1 MPNEILYVIEILKSF
16 SHKAYVV
23 GGSVRD
29 FYLNK
34 EPYDFDITTSAR
46 PEEIKSIFGSLVLST
61 VGEKFGT
68 IVLRINSYDIE
79 ITTFRIESAYEENRK
94 PKEVIFTNSLKE
106 DLKRRDFTINAM
118 AYNKDEGLIDLFNGK
133 KDIEDKIIRTVGNPK
148 DRINEDALRILRAI
162 RLSGQLDFKIEENL
176 YKEIIENRYL
186 LEKLSKERIKSEL
199 DKVLMSDKPSIA
211 LSVMADTKVLEVIL
225 PSLYKTLGFNQHSP
239 YHSKLL
245 FEHIL
250 CVVDNVDKKLNLRYA
265 ALFHDIEK
273 VNTLEIDKDGVGH
286 FYGHDE
292 LGAKRAELVL
302 KSYNTSKDDIKVVYA
317 LVKEHMKAHN
327 EMTDKA
333 LRRQIRKV
341 GKENILDL
349 YSLMIADRICT
360 IDGRDILFL
369 EERKERI
376 KELLCESTSQ
386 DKFLNITGKDIMSL
400 GFDEGK
406 IVGEILKYLE
416 EKVLDDPS
424 LNRKDLLIDLAVE
437 KYRS

>member
-46 PEEIKSIFGSLVLST
+46 PEEIKSIFRSLVLST

>member
-1 MPNEILYVIEILKSF
+1 MPNEILYVIEKLKSF

-23 GGSVRD
+23 GGSIRD

-34 EPYDFDITTSAR
+34 KPCDFDITTSAK
-46 PEEIKSIFGSLVLST
+46 PEEIKVIFGSLVLST
-61 VGEKFGT
+61 VGENFGT

-79 ITTFRIESAYEENRK
+79 ITTFRIESAYEKNRK
-94 PKEVIFTNSLKE
+94 PKEVIFTNSLEE

-118 AYNKDEGLIDLFNGK
+118 AYNKEEGLIDLFNGK

-186 LEKLSKERIKSEL
+186 LGKLSKERIKSEL
-199 DKVLMSDKPSIA
+199 DKVLMSDKPSRA
-211 LSVMADTKVLEVIL
+211 LKIMADTKVLEVIL
-225 PSLYKTLGFNQHSP
+225 PSLYKTVGFDQHSP

-265 ALFHDIEK
+265 ALLHDIEK
-273 VNTLEIDKDGVGH
+273 VNTLEIDKNGIGH
-286 FYGHDE
+286 FYDHDE
-292 LGAKRAELVL
+292 LGAKRVVDIL
-302 KSYNTSKDDIKVVYA
+302 KSYNTSNDDIKVVYA

-327 EMTDKA
+327 EMTDKV

-349 YSLMIADRICT
+349 YSLMIADRVCT

-369 EERKERI
+369 EEKKERI

-386 DKFLNITGKDIMSL
+386 DKFLNITGKDIISL

-424 LNRKDLLIDLAVE
+424 LNRKDLLINLAIE